1 MPTRS
6 PRRSIKTNQSIFYFM
21 PVRNKVILD
30 KVLGEGEQVMS
41 KMDKIVARIVHRNL
55 PLGCT

>member
-6 PRRSIKTNQSIFYFM
+6 PLRSIKTNQSIFYFM
-21 PVRNKVILD
+21 PVHNKVILD